1 MDRKSGIARRAYRTK
16 MDDREMMKVFRLD
29 FISLSGIVS
38 PIRIKLI
45 MLKREPRRNP
55 FPMPTKFTKKQNT
68 HTRIATVKARE
79 QYLF

>member
-1 MDRKSGIARRAYRTK
+1 MDRKSGIARTAYRTK

-38 PIRIKLI
+38 PIRIKLK
-45 MLKREPRRNP
+45 MLKRVPRRNP
-55 FPMPTKFTKKQNT
+55 FPISVRFAKKQSI
-68 HTRIATVKARE
+68 HTRIATVKAQE